1 MTLNIEFDSHEELI
15 TFLHN
20 EKGLIFLTAYNMISK
35 SIDNGDNIAVVA
47 NLTVNNYVFTIQI
60 EKIDFVKHLNKSLIY
75 FENVENYE
83 ICQKIKSLIDFL

>member
-1 MTLNIEFDSHEELI
+1 
-15 TFLHN
+15 
-20 EKGLIFLTAYNMISK
+20 MISK

>member
-15 TFLHN
+15 AFLHN

-47 NLTVNNYVFTIQI
+47 NLTVNNYMFTIQI